1 MRIIAVTQAR
11 MGSTRLPAKIMRPL
25 LGEPMLV
32 HHLRRLG
39 LAKRIDGLVV
49 ATTDDPGSAPIVDL
63 CDRLGIPCFRGSE
76 TDVLA
81 RFHGAAEM
89 MGADLVVRVTSD
101 CPLLDPV
108 LVDAAIER
116 VQSGGADYASVDIAS
131 YPRGCDAEAFT
142 RRALDEAFAE
152 ARAPGERE
160 HVTPFI
166 YRRPARYRLGSVGG
180 GEGAEYRFC
189 VDEAADFQLVE
200 KLAAAL
206 AARGEDWGWQDCVA
220 LLRAHP
226 DWAALN
232 RGVAQK
238 SSHA

>member
-1 MRIIAVTQAR
+1 MRVIAITQAR
-11 MGSTRLPAKIMRPL
+11 MGSTRLPGKIMRPL

-49 ATTDDPGSAPIVDL
+49 ATTDDAGSAPIVEL
-63 CDRLGIPCFRGSE
+63 CDRLGVKSFQGSE

-81 RFHGAAEM
+81 RFQGAARM
-89 MGADLVVRVTSD
+89 MAADLVVRVTSD
-101 CPLLDPV
+101 CPLLDPA
-108 LVDAAIER
+108 LIDTAIAR
-116 VQSGGADYASVDIAS
+116 VQSGDVDYASVDVGS
-131 YPRGCDAEAFT
+131 YPRGVDAEAF
-142 RRALDEAFAE
+142 RRTALDEAFAE
-152 ARAPGERE
+152 ATDPIERE

-166 YRRPARYRLGSVGG
+166 YRRPERYRLAPIGG
-180 GEGAEYRFC
+180 GEGAEFRLC
-189 VDEAADFQLVE
+189 VDEEADFRLIE
-200 KLAAAL
+200 KLAEAL
-206 AARGEDWGWQDCVA
+206 AARGEDWGWRDCVA

-238 SSHA
+238 PE

>member
-1 MRIIAVTQAR
+1 MRVIAITQAR

-25 LGEPMLV
+25 LGAPMLV

-39 LAKRIDGLVV
+39 LAKRLDGLVV

-63 CDRLGIPCFRGSE
+63 CGRLGIACFRGSE

-89 MGADLVVRVTSD
+89 MRADLVVRVTSD

-108 LVDAAIER
+108 LIDAAIER
-116 VQSGGADYASVDIAS
+116 VQDGDADYASVDIGS
-131 YPRGCDAEAFT
+131 YPRGCDAEAFR
-142 RRALDEAFAE
+142 RRALDDAFAE
-152 ARAPGERE
+152 AADPGERE

-166 YRRPARYRLGSVGG
+166 YRRPERYRLASIGG

-189 VDEAADFQLVE
+189 VDEEADFRLVE
-200 KLAAAL
+200 KLAPAL
-206 AARGEDWGWQDCVA
+206 AARGEAWGWRDCVA

-232 RGVAQK
+232 RAVAQK
-238 SSHA
+238 HA